1 MTDLDPMMSAGS
13 GRNDAR
19 ARATDLLGRYST
31 GQKVAAGAA
40 VVAVVLG
47 VFFMTRMAGAG
58 KYAPLFTD
66 LQTSDAA
73 AITEQLDAEGIPY
86 QLVGG
91 GTSILVPSDQV
102 YSARLK
108 VAADGIPSD
117 SQVGYGVLD
126 QQGLTTSEFGQRVG
140 YQRAMEGELST
151 TIESL
156 DVVETATVHLAL
168 PDKDAF
174 ALSDQKASAS
184 VLVSTTP
191 GSSMSDEQVQTVVN
205 LVASSIEN
213 LSPEAVTVADSEG
226 NVLAAP
232 GRNPGGAGGAG
243 GAGGGGQK
251 QTAQFEQSVA
261 ESIEAMLTK
270 VVGPGATIA
279 TVSADLNFDETNVS
293 RETFEAPAVG
303 PDGEPLAVQ
312 DSTRNET
319 YTGTAGAVAGVLG
332 PDTPAATGGGDTD
345 YSLDEADVEYA
356 LNRVVESTN
365 TAPGAIERLS
375 VAVMVDE
382 EKVSPELLGN
392 LDALVAAA
400 AGIEPDRGDV
410 LALDRMPFDTSIAD
424 RAEDEIEQAEEAEAA
439 AATQQM
445 MQSIALGVFLL
456 VVLLVAFLMYRRA
469 AKQRRK
475 RAELLAELQLDAGNR
490 PALTAGSRAGAGAG
504 AASGGMDM
512 IGGPAAGMA
521 AGVQDYAPASLTAAG
536 GTAAPV
542 AVGGGVMAP
551 ARPALGTAVID
562 AGAQQRAA
570 TGVNIAQMADQQPDE
585 VAHLMRGW
593 LGDNQGGRS

>member
-13 GRNDAR
+13 GRNDPR
-19 ARATDLLGRYST
+19 ARAADLFGSYST

-293 RETFEAPAVG
+293 RETFEVYGSVVINA
-303 PDGEPLAVQ
+303 
-312 DSTRNET
+312 S
-319 YTGTAGAVAGVLG
+319 GVWGQRICDL
-332 PDTPAATGGGDTD
+332 
-345 YSLDEADVEYA
+345 
-356 LNRVVESTN
+356 
-365 TAPGAIERLS
+365 
-375 VAVMVDE
+375 
-382 EKVSPELLGN
+382 
-392 LDALVAAA
+392 
-400 AGIEPDRGDV
+400 AGIGLRMFPSKGSMVIIDYRINNVVINRCRVPSDSDIIRKELPGWLKAFSPV
-410 LALDRMPFDTSIAD
+410 L
-424 RAEDEIEQAEEAEAA
+424 RA
-439 AATQQM
+439 
-445 MQSIALGVFLL
+445 GKRFLL
-456 VVLLVAFLMYRRA
+456 RQGLL
-469 AKQRRK
+469 
-475 RAELLAELQLDAGNR
+475 
-490 PALTAGSRAGAGAG
+490 S
-504 AASGGMDM
+504 
-512 IGGPAAGMA
+512 
-521 AGVQDYAPASLTAAG
+521 
-536 GTAAPV
+536 
-542 AVGGGVMAP
+542 
-551 ARPALGTAVID
+551 
-562 AGAQQRAA
+562 
-570 TGVNIAQMADQQPDE
+570 
-585 VAHLMRGW
+585 
-593 LGDNQGGRS
+593 